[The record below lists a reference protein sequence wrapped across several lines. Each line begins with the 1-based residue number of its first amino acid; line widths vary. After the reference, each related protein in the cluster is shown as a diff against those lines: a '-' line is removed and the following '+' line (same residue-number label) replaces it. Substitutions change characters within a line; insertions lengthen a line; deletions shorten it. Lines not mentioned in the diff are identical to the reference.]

1 MELNNYELNKV
12 LKDLAQ
18 IKLMVK
24 KMPWLSEVENL
35 LHEVKRAEEHLSVVD
50 SILTKLD
57 EACDT
62 NEPGYDRAQ
71 ELVGLIKH
79 GMIHKGNLTA
89 DDDAEDGIRVI
100 WIYFADPDMNTV
112 ATFRDWLDAADALN
126 EASEI
131 LPFSSTKQDVMDFLC
146 KHTLAVKE

>member
-24 KMPWLSEVENL
+24 KMPWLSEVEIL
-35 LHEVKRAEEHLSVVD
+35 LNEVKRAEEHLSVVD
-50 SILTKLD
+50 AILTKLN

-71 ELVGLIKH
+71 ELVGNLN
-79 GMIHKGNLTA
+79 KGLSTWRQLVA
-89 DDDAEDGIRVI
+89 DEDEEDGKRVI

-112 ATFRDWLDAADALN
+112 ATFRDWLDAAAVLEDAENTL
-126 EASEI
+126 S
-131 LPFSSTKQDVMDFLC
+131 FSSTKQEVMDFLC